1 MMMTTQTKTGAYLK
15 RMANGGHF
23 KQKLGETALALT
35 ECFCK
40 ADNPN
45 RARLG
50 NSLATQMHHILVE
63 VYGWNTE
70 SAREATETLRKAFR
84 DTDEGQR

>member
-1 MMMTTQTKTGAYLK
+1 MTTQTKTGGYLK

-40 ADNPN
+40 ADLPS
-45 RARLG
+45 RAKLG
-50 NSLATQMHHILVE
+50 DKLAWQMNAILVD
-63 VYGWNTE
+63 VYGWNVD
-70 SAREATETLRKAFR
+70 SAREATETLRKSFR
-84 DTDEGQR
+84 DTAERQA

>member
-1 MMMTTQTKTGAYLK
+1 MTTQTKTGAYLK

-40 ADNPN
+40 ADIPS
-45 RARLG
+45 RSKMG
-50 NSLATQMHHILVE
+50 DKLAWQVHSILVE
-63 VYGWNTE
+63 VYGWNTA
-70 SAREATETLRKAFR
+70 SAKEASETLRKSFR
-84 DTDEGQR
+84 ATEERQV